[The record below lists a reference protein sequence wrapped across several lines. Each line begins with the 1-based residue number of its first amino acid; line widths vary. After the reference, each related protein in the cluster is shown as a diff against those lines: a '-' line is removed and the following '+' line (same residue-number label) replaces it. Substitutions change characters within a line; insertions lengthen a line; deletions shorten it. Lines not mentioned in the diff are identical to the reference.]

1 MERDHN
7 HDSGSRR
14 PSHCSNARNDQTA
27 LTLVLYTKQSGDSPG
42 ILAPERLPTRRR
54 SDVLN
59 TNKIMQHRTVLGR
72 RMKEYAMFDE
82 LAGRINATTLRL
94 KQAQAMLNLF
104 ETDFGRPA
112 VTLEE
117 IKEWTY
123 AQEDEQLPSRVDQL
137 LSN

>member
-14 PSHCSNARNDQTA
+14 PSHCSNARDDQTA
-27 LTLVLYTKQSGDSPG
+27 LTLVLCTKQSDDFPG

-54 SDVLN
+54 SDLL
-59 TNKIMQHRTVLGR
+59 TKIMQHRAVLAR

-82 LAGRINATTLRL
+82 LAGRIDAKTLRL
-94 KQAQAMLNLF
+94 KQAHAMLNLF
-104 ETDFGRPA
+104 ETNFGRPA

-123 AQEDEQLPSRVDQL
+123 AQEDEQLRSRVDQL

>member
-7 HDSGSRR
+7 HDTRSHC
-14 PSHCSNARNDQTA
+14 PSHCNSPRNDQTA
-27 LTLVLYTKQSGDSPG
+27 LTLVLYTKQSDDSSG
-42 ILAPERLPTRRR
+42 ILASERLPNRRR
-54 SDVLN
+54 SDVL
-59 TNKIMQHRTVLGR
+59 TKIMQHRTALGR

-94 KQAQAMLNLF
+94 KQAHAMLNLF

-117 IKEWTY
+117 IKEWAY
-123 AQEDEQLPSRVDQL
+123 AQEDEQLRSRVDQL

>member
-7 HDSGSRR
+7 HDTPSGR
-14 PSHCSNARNDQTA
+14 PSHCSNTRNDQTA
-27 LTLVLYTKQSGDSPG
+27 LTLVLCTKQSGDSQG
-42 ILAPERLPTRRR
+42 ILAPRLPTRRR
-54 SDVLN
+54 SDVL
-59 TNKIMQHRTVLGR
+59 TKIMHHRTVLGR

-82 LAGRINATTLRL
+82 LTGRINAKTLRL
-94 KQAQAMLNLF
+94 KQAHAMLNLF

-117 IKEWTY
+117 IKEWAH
-123 AQEDEQLPSRVDQL
+123 AQEDEQLRSRVDQL

>member
-14 PSHCSNARNDQTA
+14 PSHCSNARNDRTA
-27 LTLVLYTKQSGDSPG
+27 LTLGLCTKQSDDSPG
-42 ILAPERLPTRRR
+42 ILASECLPTRRR
-54 SDVLN
+54 SDVL
-59 TNKIMQHRTVLGR
+59 TKIMQHRTVLGR

-94 KQAQAMLNLF
+94 KQAHAMLNLF

-123 AQEDEQLPSRVDQL
+123 AQEDEQLRSRVAQL
-137 LSN
+137 LCN

>member
-14 PSHCSNARNDQTA
+14 PSHCSNPRNDQTA
-27 LTLVLYTKQSGDSPG
+27 LTLVLYTKQSDDSPG
-42 ILAPERLPTRRR
+42 ILASERLPT
-54 SDVLN
+54 DVL
-59 TNKIMQHRTVLGR
+59 TKIMQHRTVLGR
-72 RMKEYAMFDE
+72 RIKEYAMFDE
-82 LAGRINATTLRL
+82 LAGRINAKTLRL
-94 KQAQAMLNLF
+94 KQAHAMLNLF

-117 IKEWTY
+117 IREWAR
-123 AQEDEQLPSRVDQL
+123 AQEDEQLRSRVDQL

>member
-7 HDSGSRR
+7 HDTRSRR
-14 PSHCSNARNDQTA
+14 PSHCSNARDDQTA
-27 LTLVLYTKQSGDSPG
+27 LTLVLCTKQSDDFPG

-54 SDVLN
+54 SDLL
-59 TNKIMQHRTVLGR
+59 TKIMQHRAVLAR

-82 LAGRINATTLRL
+82 L
-94 KQAQAMLNLF
+94 NLF

-112 VTLEE
+112 ATLEE
-117 IKEWTY
+117 IKEWAH
-123 AQEDEQLPSRVDQL
+123 AQEDEQLRSRVDQF